1 MPLISF
7 APEAL
12 KPVKSSP
19 SAVGFVLIVAAILL
33 AVAVL
38 SFLIP
43 MMVSVAGVLLS
54 LVPVLL
60 IIAGLYSCV
69 VSLKPTNIKLLW
81 ILIIVLAPVLGPI
94 LWFLWGK
101 QNT

>member
-1 MPLISF
+1 M
-7 APEAL
+7 
-12 KPVKSSP
+12 
-19 SAVGFVLIVAAILL
+19 LIVAAILL

-43 MMVSVAGVLLS
+43 MMVCVAGVLLS